1 MNRLL
6 IGSVALAAIGLG
18 APAALAADMMR
29 APPVA
34 APVAY
39 TWTGCYVGLQVGNS
53 WGRSDHT
60 TVANSGE
67 TNVAGVFRPIPA
79 GATIAD
85 PFSLTGFI
93 GGVEGGCNY
102 QVGWWVFGFEVDWST
117 TNKEGQANEPDG
129 VGTFIRPGNPFWVS
143 STKERWLGTAR
154 GRLGFTVWDKSL
166 LFVSGGGAWAKVDTS
181 EFLLNGV
188 AAGAFLTTFAP
199 SATTT
204 HQEGHWQGGWTI
216 GGGWEYALGYGWSIK
231 SEYLYVDLGRFTT
244 FNSIIPGN
252 ILTANIIGPREVR
265 LTDHIWRVG
274 MNYSFGI
281 GKAPV
286 VARY

>member
-143 STKERWLGTAR
+143 STKEHWL
-154 GRLGFTVWDKSL
+154 
-166 LFVSGGGAWAKVDTS
+166 
-181 EFLLNGV
+181 
-188 AAGAFLTTFAP
+188 
-199 SATTT
+199 
-204 HQEGHWQGGWTI
+204 GGWTI
-216 GGGWEYALGYGWSIK
+216 GGGWEYALVFVWLIK
-231 SEYLYVDLGRFTT
+231 CEYRYVLFRRFTT
-244 FNSIIPGN
+244 LLSTIPGY
-252 ILTANIIGPREVR
+252 IVTAN
-265 LTDHIWRVG
+265 
-274 MNYSFGI
+274 
-281 GKAPV
+281 
-286 VARY
+286 